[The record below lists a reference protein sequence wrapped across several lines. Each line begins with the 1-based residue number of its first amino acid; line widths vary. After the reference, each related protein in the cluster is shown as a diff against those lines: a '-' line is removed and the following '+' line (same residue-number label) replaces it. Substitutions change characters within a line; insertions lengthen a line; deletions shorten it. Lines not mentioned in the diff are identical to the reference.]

1 MEFLITIYSTIDD
14 GEIII
19 IYDSRWQYPELLGYK
34 PEDPQYKL
42 LRKLWEEAT
51 EETIPDETTVD
62 EVAEALQ
69 PEN

>member
-1 MEFLITIYSTIDD
+1 MTICDTTED

-19 IYDSRWQYPELLGYK
+19 LFDSRWQFPELLGYK

-51 EETIPDETTVD
+51 KVTDDEEPTIKESESLLPSD
-62 EVAEALQ
+62 
-69 PEN
+69 

>member
-1 MEFLITIYSTIDD
+1 MTIYSTTED

-19 IYDSRWQYPELLGYK
+19 LFDSRWKHPETLGYK

-51 EETIPDETTVD
+51 GETNPERETED
-62 EVAEALQ
+62 ARNEVLSQ
-69 PEN
+69 TD